1 MKRNIIII
9 ILLAIICFPLN
20 AQEAT
25 IQNKAAVQEEAVDS
39 VNVKQQSNVILHNGT
54 ITKAMADSA
63 YIKGD
68 YASAISMYEDILNKG
83 VSDVIY
89 YNLGNS
95 YYKSGNIA
103 RAILNYERAYL
114 LNPGDADIRFNLNMA
129 RSKTIDKSYDENE
142 FFLVTWLSS
151 IQNILGTD
159 GWARAAIVFFIIFL
173 VMIGLYVIGRKL
185 LVRKI
190 GFIGMIIFLILVIVA
205 NTFAFNHRQSQLE
218 QKAAIVMAPS
228 VTVKSTPDVS
238 GTDLFILHEGHKV
251 AIKDATMKA
260 WCEIQLEDGSI
271 GWLPVDV
278 IEVI

>member
-25 IQNKAAVQEEAVDS
+25 IQNKAAEQEEAVDS
-39 VNVKQQSNVILHNGT
+39 VNVKQSNVILHNGT

-142 FFLVTWLSS
+142 FFLVTWFSS
-151 IQNILGTD
+151 IQNLLGTD
-159 GWARAAIVFFIIFL
+159 GWARAAIVFFVIFL
-173 VMIGLYVIGRKL
+173 IMIGLYVIGQKL
-185 LVRKI
+185 LIRKI
-190 GFIGMIIFLILVIVA
+190 GFIGMIISLILVVVA
-205 NTFAFNHRQSQLE
+205 NIFAFNHKQSQLE
-218 QKAAIVMAPS
+218 QKSAIVMAPS

-251 AIKDATMKA
+251 TIKDATMKA